1 MAPVP
6 SSRSSGRVL
15 GPLPVGERNWGGSRK
30 ISRAQSHHAGHMQD
44 LINSQSSLFQPYL
57 AWGPLECPETW
68 DWLASLLEKTT
79 YSTMKS
85 RIPIKAAEAGT
96 GKPSEA
102 FRITGDTPW
111 RETEP
116 GGDRSGASSGMQVHI
131 SFVPAAANAHVLVCV
146 P

>member
-6 SSRSSGRVL
+6 SSCSSGRVL

-68 DWLASLLEKTT
+68 DWLASLLEKD
-79 YSTMKS
+79 YVQHHEEQDSYKGC
-85 RIPIKAAEAGT
+85 RG
-96 GKPSEA
+96 
-102 FRITGDTPW
+102 RN
-111 RETEP
+111 RETLGSFQDHRRHTME
-116 GGDRSGASSGMQVHI
+116 GD
-131 SFVPAAANAHVLVCV
+131 
-146 P
+146 